1 MFCVCLPQTG
11 KISGAKKSR
20 KRARKLTGRSLS
32 AKMNEPYVDYSIT
45 KPCYGVSLYSKTD
58 PKGKT
63 YMKYLRQETTHV
75 LQGSYSSSTCLILPR
90 SPPFFFL
97 SLGFSFHLLAR
108 GLVVVGGGG
117 GGGVGK
123 REEEPENA
131 DSV

>member
-75 LQGSYSSSTCLILPR
+75 LQGSCSSSTCLILPR
-90 SPPFFFL
+90 SPPFFF
-97 SLGFSFHLLAR
+97 SLTWLLISSP
-108 GLVVVGGGG
+108 GKGVSGGGG
-117 GGGVGK
+117 GGWEAGGRTRK
-123 REEEPENA
+123 C
-131 DSV
+131 

>member
-75 LQGSYSSSTCLILPR
+75 LQGSCSSSTCLILPR

-117 GGGVGK
+117 VGK